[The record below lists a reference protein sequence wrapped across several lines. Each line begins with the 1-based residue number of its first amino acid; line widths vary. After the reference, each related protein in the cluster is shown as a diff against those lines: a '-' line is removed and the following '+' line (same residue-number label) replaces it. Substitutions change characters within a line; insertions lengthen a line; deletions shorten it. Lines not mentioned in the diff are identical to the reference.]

1 VHDNSPISPRATA
14 FKVAIRAGELDSH
27 DHQAARAAG
36 AVGADRWEACMRARG
51 VSGAMPG
58 WAQVALAAMLASA
71 ASAVAAPSPDSVPAA
86 QAQAVRL
93 FFDCGD
99 CGSEYT
105 DFVREQL
112 AFVNHVR
119 DRNEADVHALVTSQF
134 TGGGGI
140 EVTVTLIGR
149 GRFAGVD
156 DTLRFATRA
165 EATDAEI
172 RRVLVQY
179 LGLGLMR
186 YVAHTPLA
194 ERIALSDAGRAA
206 AAAAPVKDRWNNWVY
221 SASVNGYFNGQSTT
235 RYISSWGSLSASRVT
250 LQSKFSLSVSAS
262 YNESRF
268 ELSGG
273 QQLLSVSRSRSAG
286 TSYLWGLGDHWS
298 AKVSASAYA
307 STYDNVDLNASAGP
321 AIEYNLF
328 PYSESTRRQ
337 LRFDYGVNYHYAD
350 YQEETIYFETSQS
363 LVREGLEIILD
374 SKEPWGSSQVS
385 LKGQNYL
392 HDFGKNRLVASGSI
406 SLRLL
411 EGLSLKL
418 SGNAQRVRDQLSLPA
433 GGATD
438 EEILL
443 QRKQLATEYQYY
455 VNVGLTYT
463 FGSIYNNVVNARF
476 GS

>member
-1 VHDNSPISPRATA
+1 
-14 FKVAIRAGELDSH
+14 
-27 DHQAARAAG
+27 
-36 AVGADRWEACMRARG
+36 MRARG
-51 VSGAMPG
+51 VGGAIPG
-58 WAQVALAAMLASA
+58 WALVVLAATLAA
-71 ASAVAAPSPDSVPAA
+71 VESAVATPPRDSVPAT
-86 QAQAVRL
+86 QAQAIRL
-93 FFDCGD
+93 FFDCDD
-99 CGSEYT
+99 CGPEYT

-119 DRNEADVHALVTSQF
+119 DRNEADVHALVTSQS
-134 TGGGGI
+134 TGGRGT

-149 GRFAGVD
+149 GGFAGVD
-156 DTLRFATRA
+156 DTLRFATRP

-194 ERIALSDAGRAA
+194 ERITLSDAGCAV
-206 AAAAPVKDRWNNWVY
+206 AAPVKDRWNNWVY

-235 RYISSWGSLSASRVT
+235 RYISSWGSLSASHVT
-250 LQSKFSLSVSAS
+250 LQSKFSLSVGAS

-273 QQLLSVSRSRSAG
+273 QHLLSVSRSRSAG
-286 TSYLWGLGDHWS
+286 TSYVWGLGDHWS
-298 AKVSASAYA
+298 AKVRASAYA
-307 STYDNVDLNASAGP
+307 STYDNVDLNSSAGP
-321 AIEYNLF
+321 AIEYDLF

-337 LRFDYGVNYHYAD
+337 LRFDYGVNYVHAD

-374 SKEPWGSSQVS
+374 SKEPWGSLQVS
-385 LKGQNYL
+385 LEGQNYL
-392 HDFGKNRLVASGSI
+392 HDFGKNRLEASGSI

-411 EGLSLKL
+411 TGLSLKL

-455 VNVGLTYT
+455 VNMGFTYT

>member
-1 VHDNSPISPRATA
+1 
-14 FKVAIRAGELDSH
+14 
-27 DHQAARAAG
+27 
-36 AVGADRWEACMRARG
+36 
-51 VSGAMPG
+51 MPG
-58 WAQVALAAMLASA
+58 WVPLLLAALVATPA
-71 ASAVAAPSPDSVPAA
+71 AAVAAPAPDSLPAA

-99 CGSEYT
+99 CGSDYT
-105 DFVREQL
+105 DYVRDQL

-119 DRNEADVHALVTSQF
+119 DRNEADVHALVTSQT
-134 TGGGGI
+134 TGGGGY

-194 ERIALSDAGRAA
+194 ERIALRDAGRAA
-206 AAAAPVKDRWNNWVY
+206 ATPVPVKDRWNSWVY
-221 SASVNGYFNGQSTT
+221 STSVNGYFNGQSTT
-235 RYISSWGSLSASRVT
+235 RYISSWGSVSADRVT

-273 QQLLSVSRSRSAG
+273 QHLLSVSRSRSAG
-286 TSYLWGLGDHWS
+286 TSFIRGLGDHWS
-298 AKVSASAYA
+298 AKVRASAYA
-307 STYDNVDLNASAGP
+307 STYDNMDLNASAGP

-337 LRFDYGVNYHYAD
+337 LRFDYSVNFHYAD
-350 YQEETIYFETSQS
+350 YQQETIYFETSER

-374 SKEPWGSSQVS
+374 SKEPWGSSQIS
-385 LKGQNYL
+385 LEAQNYL
-392 HDFGKNRLVASGSI
+392 HDFGKNRLEASGSI

-411 EGLSLKL
+411 KGLSLKL

-455 VNVGLTYT
+455 ANVGLTYT